1 MRRNKA
7 AYIPRPKKMK
17 AATAASGHSSH
28 SKASA
33 ALILGAIGVV
43 FGDIGTS
50 PLYALKEAF
59 SPKYG
64 IPLTEANAFGL
75 LSMMVWSMIWV
86 ITIKYLFVMMRADNN
101 GEGGI
106 LALLALALREVRE
119 RTVLKWTIIG
129 FGIFGAAMF
138 YGDSMITPA
147 ITVLSAMEG
156 LQEYS
161 PKLAPFVIPF
171 TLAVIAALFFI
182 QRHGTAKVGA
192 FFGPVMVLWFL
203 SLAGLGIMRIVE
215 HPGVL
220 AALKPAYGVDFMF
233 AYPVAG
239 FLVLGAVFLTLTGGE
254 ALYADMGHFG
264 KRPIRIAWI
273 AFVFPSLLLNYFGQ
287 TAFVLSIPSAIENPF
302 YRIVPEWGILPMVVL
317 ATLAS
322 IIASQAVITG
332 AFSMTRQ
339 AIQLGYIPRL
349 EILHTSERAIGQ
361 IYMPFVNWVLF
372 VAVTLLVLGFQTSTN
387 LASAYGIAVSATM
400 VIECVLAMVV
410 ARLIWKWSWGTV
422 TVAIGS
428 MLVVD
433 LIFLASNTTKFFDGG
448 WFPLFM
454 GGVLFGL
461 LMTWKRGRTLMFRK
475 LSEQGIPLKPF
486 LEGLEAHPPIR
497 VQGTAIFMTAAP
509 DAVPHALLHNLK
521 HNKVL
526 HEKTVFLTIV
536 THDVPFVPTEDRVQ
550 FERILKGFYRI
561 EAWYGFKEQP
571 DIDEILNSCRVRYG
585 LAFDVMDTSFFLSRD
600 SVIPTSDT
608 PGMALWRDHVF
619 AWMSRN
625 AVRATDFFNIPANRV
640 VELGTHI
647 EI

>member
-1 MRRNKA
+1 M
-7 AYIPRPKKMK
+7 
-17 AATAASGHSSH
+17 
-28 SKASA
+28 
-33 ALILGAIGVV
+33 LGAIGVV

-50 PLYALKEAF
+50 PLYALREAF

-64 IPLTEANAFGL
+64 IALTEANVYGL
-75 LSMMVWSMIWV
+75 LSLMVWSLVWV
-86 ITIKYLFVMMRADNN
+86 ITIKYLFVLMRADNN

-106 LALLALALREVRE
+106 LALLALALREVRD
-119 RTVLKWTIIG
+119 RPKLKWTIIG
-129 FGIFGAAMF
+129 IGIFGAAMF

-161 PKLAPFVIPF
+161 PKLGPFVIPF
-171 TLAVIAALFFI
+171 TVGVITALFLI

-192 FFGPVMVLWFL
+192 FFGPVMVVWFL
-203 SLAGLGIMRIVE
+203 SLAGVGILRIAD
-215 HPGVL
+215 HPAIL
-220 AALKPAYGVDFMF
+220 AALLPAYGVDFMF

-239 FLVLGAVFLTLTGGE
+239 FMVLGAVFLTLTGGE

-264 KRPIRIAWI
+264 KKPIRIAWI
-273 AFVFPSLLLNYFGQ
+273 GFVFPALLLNYFGQ
-287 TAFVLSIPSAIENPF
+287 AAFVLSIPSAIENPF
-302 YRIVPEWGILPMVVL
+302 YRIVPDWGILPMVML
-317 ATLAS
+317 ATCAS

-349 EILHTSERAIGQ
+349 EILHTSERTIGQ

-372 VAVTLLVLGFQTSTN
+372 VAVTLLVFGFQSSTN

-400 VIECVLAMVV
+400 VIECLLAMVV
-410 ARLIWKWSWGTV
+410 ARLIWKWAWPS
-422 TVAIGS
+422 VALVIGS
-428 MLVVD
+428 MLLVD
-433 LIFLASNTTKFFDGG
+433 LVFFASNTTKILEGG
-448 WFPLFM
+448 WFPLLM
-454 GGVLFGL
+454 GGCIFML
-461 LMTWKRGRTLMFRK
+461 LMTWKRGRTLMFRR

-486 LEGLEAHPPIR
+486 LEGLEAHPPLR

-509 DAVPHALLHNLK
+509 VAVPHALLHNLK

-536 THDVPFVPTEDRVQ
+536 THDVPFVPAEDRVQ

-561 EAWYGFKEQP
+561 EAWYGFKQQP

-585 LAFDVMDTSFFLSRD
+585 LTFDVMDTSFFLSRD
-600 SVIPTSDT
+600 TVIPTSDV

-625 AVRATDFFNIPANRV
+625 STRATDFFNIPANRV